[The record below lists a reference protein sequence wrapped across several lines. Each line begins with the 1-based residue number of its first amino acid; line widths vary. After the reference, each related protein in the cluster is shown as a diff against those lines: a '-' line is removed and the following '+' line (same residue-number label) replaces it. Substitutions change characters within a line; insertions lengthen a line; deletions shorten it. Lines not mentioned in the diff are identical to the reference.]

1 MQSFYLK
8 TTNNKKKLY
17 FEENV
22 AVNEKNPKY
31 SGELNNSRYAFW
43 MWEKIKKLLLK
54 LKENGVVSL
63 TLKDSKNLFCGF
75 FQT

>member
-1 MQSFYLK
+1 MRRIL
-8 TTNNKKKLY
+8 NN
-17 FEENV
+17 
-22 AVNEKNPKY
+22 
-31 SGELNNSRYAFW
+31 SGELNNSRYVFW